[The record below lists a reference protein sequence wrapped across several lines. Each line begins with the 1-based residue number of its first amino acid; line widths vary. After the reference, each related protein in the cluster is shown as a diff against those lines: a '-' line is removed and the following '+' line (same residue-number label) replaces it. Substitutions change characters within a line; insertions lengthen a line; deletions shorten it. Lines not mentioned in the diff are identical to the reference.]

1 MIPVFLISL
10 LELIS
15 PFGDSIVEKSP
26 VVLGHDASF
35 KGLVAREH
43 CQKITSIL
51 GQAKITRK
59 CFSKRDISG
68 TGQAKLKTF
77 LEWRFCVWDSTKR
90 DSNLRWSTLFG
101 SNTKQ
106 NDLLTQLFKL
116 GCRGV
121 FLNQQCVVLSR
132 FYLLVCLSH
141 DWSVSREKIIE
152 KNLTIC
158 LFAEKVLACHFFCS
172 LNYLFHH
179 SIGPVAALA
188 LVVWSQNPRCSVRRL
203 KANSFNFGQWN
214 IDFNCQKNCYRASL
228 ACWSG
233 TFLTPCSHAR
243 SSVITSW
250 PSDVSTRKVATL
262 KCLHDSGSTNR
273 ETKSCCFNQGTASCN
288 AGGLKSW
295 NYTGCVASLQHQRA
309 FELNDNHILK
319 LSKMQQAPTTSNPAF
334 LDDRRLGTWQEK
346 AWTINKAMRN
356 SKANLPNLCL

>member
-1 MIPVFLISL
+1 MLFELFFHSFPSLDWACCGSGSGCLEPESSVF
-10 LELIS
+10 
-15 PFGDSIVEKSP
+15 
-26 VVLGHDASF
+26 
-35 KGLVAREH
+35 
-43 CQKITSIL
+43 
-51 GQAKITRK
+51 GQ
-59 CFSKRDISG
+59 
-68 TGQAKLKTF
+68 TF
-77 LEWRFCVWDSTKR
+77 E
-90 DSNLRWSTLFG
+90 G
-101 SNTKQ
+101 
-106 NDLLTQLFKL
+106 
-116 GCRGV
+116 
-121 FLNQQCVVLSR
+121 
-132 FYLLVCLSH
+132 
-141 DWSVSREKIIE
+141 
-152 KNLTIC
+152 
-158 LFAEKVLACHFFCS
+158 FF
-172 LNYLFHH
+172 
-179 SIGPVAALA
+179 
-188 LVVWSQNPRCSVRRL
+188 
-203 KANSFNFGQWN
+203 SFNFGQWN

-262 KCLHDSGSTNR
+262 KCLRDSGSTNW